1 MFRTPLTRFMGP
13 TILGALLL
21 VVVQSADAQVS
32 RKETLRAPDG
42 FPINITYYPF
52 TETKENSGSVA
63 MNAPVV
69 VMIPGDNE
77 TRLMWDKG
85 SSPRDLDPLPVQ
97 LQKRGYAVITVDPR
111 KHGESIVNADDRIQA
126 NDYAAIALGDMGAVK
141 DFLYAEHQAQRL
153 NMQKLAVIGSGTG
166 AAIAASFADLD
177 WKRAPY
183 DDAPL
188 PAERTPRGQDVK
200 ALVLI
205 SPETSAGRIKTTT
218 ALRPL
223 RGPAINM
230 GLLVVVG
237 KDDSADKRQAKTVYD
252 AFAGGS
258 KGASDNPR
266 VALSTVELKDRGIS
280 LLRQRQPYTTVLKY
294 LEDHV
299 KTMNIPWQD
308 RRSRLER

>member
-1 MFRTPLTRFMGP
+1 MLRTSLTRFTGP
-13 TILGALLL
+13 VVGVLLL
-21 VVVQSADAQVS
+21 VLVSSVNAQVS
-32 RKETLRAPDG
+32 RKETLRAADG

-52 TETKENSGSVA
+52 TESKENSGAVA

-126 NDYAAIALGDMGAVK
+126 NDYAAIALADMGAIK
-141 DFLYAEHQAQRL
+141 DFIYAEHQAQRL
-153 NMQKLAVIGSGTG
+153 NMQKMALIGSGTG
-166 AAIAASFADLD
+166 AAVAASFADID
-177 WKRAPY
+177 WKKPPY
-183 DDAPL
+183 DDAPTL
-188 PAERTPRGQDVK
+188 AERTPRGQDVK
-200 ALVLI
+200 AIIML
-205 SPETSAGRIKTTT
+205 SPETTAGRIKTTT

-223 RGPAINM
+223 RGPAINL
-230 GLLVVVG
+230 GLLIVVG
-237 KDDSADKRQAKTVYD
+237 KDDSADKRQAKSIYD
-252 AFAGGS
+252 AFAAS
-258 KGASDNPR
+258 TKGASENPR
-266 VALSTVELKDRGIS
+266 VELSTPELKDRGIA
-280 LLRQRQPYTTVLKY
+280 LLRQRQPYTTVIKY
-294 LEDHV
+294 LDDHV